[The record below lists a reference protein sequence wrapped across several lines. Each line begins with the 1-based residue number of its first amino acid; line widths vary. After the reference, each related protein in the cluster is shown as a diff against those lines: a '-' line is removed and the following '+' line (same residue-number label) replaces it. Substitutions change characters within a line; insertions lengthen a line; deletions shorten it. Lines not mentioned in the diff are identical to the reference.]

1 MKYCFVQVD
10 KDSPEFVSKHNS
22 VEQLVLMDMSHI
34 SVLLHKEAL
43 VVLLEYA
50 SSINTRLEAAKES
63 SHVTVHKSSSS
74 IQLKKVNNCELVI
87 CFKLSS
93 YFNVTHSPCFVLS
106 QCSRDD
112 GMIM

>member
-34 SVLLHKEAL
+34 SVLLLKEAL

-63 SHVTVHKSSSS
+63 SHVAVHKSFSS
-74 IQLKKVNNCELVI
+74 IQLKKANNCELVI
-87 CFKLSS
+87 CFKLTS
-93 YFNVTHSPCFVLS
+93 YCNVTHSPCFVLS
-106 QCSRDD
+106 QCSQDD
-112 GMIM
+112 RMIM